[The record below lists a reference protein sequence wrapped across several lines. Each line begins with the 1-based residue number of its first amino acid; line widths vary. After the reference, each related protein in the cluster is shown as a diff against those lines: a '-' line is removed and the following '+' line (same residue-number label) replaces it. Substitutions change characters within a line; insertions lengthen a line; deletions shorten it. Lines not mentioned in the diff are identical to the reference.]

1 MQINKGIF
9 IALHSEVF
17 MAKEA
22 PQQEEKIAIN
32 RREFLNIAWLASLGF
47 FAVNMA
53 GVSFLFAMPRFKEG
67 EFGGTITVGKA
78 ADLPAAGSTPVNLPK
93 VKLWVSNTEQGV
105 TALYKV
111 CTHLG
116 CLYNWRDQEQK
127 FVCPCH
133 GSQFSLDGEY
143 IQGPAPRS
151 LDRFVVQAVNPDT
164 NEVIA
169 EAAAGEP
176 LPLPADPN
184 TLIRV
189 DTGRR
194 INGKPHA

>member
-1 MQINKGIF
+1 
-9 IALHSEVF
+9 

-53 GVSFLFAMPRFKEG
+53 GVGFLFAMPRFKEG
-67 EFGGTITVGKA
+67 ELGGAITVGKA
-78 ADLPAAGSTPVNLPK
+78 AD
-93 VKLWVSNTEQGV
+93 
-105 TALYKV
+105 
-111 CTHLG
+111 
-116 CLYNWRDQEQK
+116 
-127 FVCPCH
+127 
-133 GSQFSLDGEY
+133 
-143 IQGPAPRS
+143 
-151 LDRFVVQAVNPDT
+151 
-164 NEVIA
+164 
-169 EAAAGEP
+169 